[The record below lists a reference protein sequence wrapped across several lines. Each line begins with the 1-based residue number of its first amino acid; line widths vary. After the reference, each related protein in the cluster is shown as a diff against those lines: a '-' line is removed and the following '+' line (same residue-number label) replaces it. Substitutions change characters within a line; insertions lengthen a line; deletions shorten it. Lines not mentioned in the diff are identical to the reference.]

1 MSLLKYISSQN
12 KLLLTAVAIPV
23 FIVLFVF
30 LGLFGFVPA
39 GNFPTDAT
47 SEWQAVFLNNN
58 QTYFGKLENVN
69 FGYVKLT
76 NVYYLR
82 AGGNLQEGNANSGD
96 NVSLVKLGGELHGP
110 EDVMYIRKDS
120 ILFWENMKDTARVV
134 QLIRSAH

>member
-1 MSLLKYISSQN
+1 MSILKCLSSQN
-12 KLLLTAVAIPV
+12 KLLVISVAV
-23 FIVLFVF
+23 LLWGF
-30 LGLFGFVPA
+30 LGLFGFFPI
-39 GNFPTDAT
+39 GNFPNAAD

-82 AGGNLQEGNANSGD
+82 AGGNLQEGSTSAD

-110 EDVMYIRKDS
+110 EDAMYIRKDS
-120 ILFWENMKDTARVV
+120 ILFWENMKSEARVV